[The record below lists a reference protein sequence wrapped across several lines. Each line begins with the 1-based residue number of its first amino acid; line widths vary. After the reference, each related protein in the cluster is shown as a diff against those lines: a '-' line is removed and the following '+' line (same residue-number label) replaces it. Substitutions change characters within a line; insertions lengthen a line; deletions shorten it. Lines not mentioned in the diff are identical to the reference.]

1 MSTVGFLFFTILFG
15 TLFAFALLWA
25 IAQWVNSSEEAE
37 EAKPRLEEVAGK
49 EERRKAT
56 V

>member
-1 MSTVGFLFFTILFG
+1 MSAVGFLVMTIVIG

-25 IAQWVNSSEEAE
+25 IAQWVNTFDELK
-37 EAKPRLEEVAGK
+37 EAKSRLEEVAGK

>member
-1 MSTVGFLFFTILFG
+1 MSTVGFLVMTIVLG